1 MMTSSRDVSKDMKLM
16 RFDKDN
22 KGQTLV
28 ETALV
33 LILLL
38 LILIGIAEY
47 SRAWYRKSSIKNA
60 VRQGARV
67 AAVTA
72 HITSAS
78 AAPCGVTCPA
88 AAPDPDN
95 NNDGVIVAVVCC
107 SSGLV
112 NEPATSVTI
121 AVTDASGNP
130 RAGDAQAGDAVNVS
144 STSPFSTI
152 VPKLFGSLIP
162 TQLTSDATMRYE

>member
-1 MMTSSRDVSKDMKLM
+1 MKQMQL
-16 RFDKDN
+16 DKRRNN

-38 LILIGIAEY
+38 MILIGIAEY

-72 HITSAS
+72 HITSSSVAQ
-78 AAPCGVTCPA
+78 CGVTCPA
-88 AAPDPDN
+88 PAPDPN
-95 NNDGVIVAVVCC
+95 NNNNNVIVAVVCC
-107 SSGLV
+107 SSGIV
-112 NEPATSVTI
+112 NDNATHVGI
-121 AVTDASGNP
+121 AVTDNSGNP
-130 RAGDAQAGDAVNVS
+130 RGGDAQTGDAVNVNAL
-144 STSPFSTI
+144 TPFSTI

-162 TQLTSDATMRYE
+162 TQLSSDATMRYE

>member
-1 MMTSSRDVSKDMKLM
+1 MRLYKDRD
-16 RFDKDN
+16 N
-22 KGQTLV
+22 GGQTLV

-38 LILIGIAEY
+38 MILIGIAEY
-47 SRAWYRKSSIKNA
+47 SRAWYRKNSIKNA

-78 AAPCGVTCPA
+78 PTQCGVTCPA
-88 AAPDPDN
+88 PAPDPN
-95 NNDGVIVAVVCC
+95 NNNNGVIVAVVCC
-107 SSGLV
+107 SSGVV
-112 NEPATSVTI
+112 NDNTTHVSI
-121 AVTDASGNP
+121 AVTDISGNP
-130 RAGDAQAGDAVNVS
+130 RGGDAQTGDAVDVS
-144 STSPFSTI
+144 ALTPFTTI

-162 TQLTSDATMRYE
+162 TQLSSDATMRYE